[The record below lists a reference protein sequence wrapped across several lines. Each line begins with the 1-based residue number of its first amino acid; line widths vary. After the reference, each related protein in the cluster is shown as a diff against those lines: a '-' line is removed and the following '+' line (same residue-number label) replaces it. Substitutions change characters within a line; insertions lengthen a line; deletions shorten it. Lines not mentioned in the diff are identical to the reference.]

1 MLITKMNLYTTD
13 AYDKMDGDCY
23 GKLLPNIPPQSVIAV
38 NNASYCSR
46 EKEQLLTKSQEKDKM

>member
-1 MLITKMNLYTTD
+1 MNLYTTD